1 MTFVQL
7 IECRTDKVDD
17 LNRLMDNWI
26 EQSKGRRT
34 ATHSMV
40 GADRA
45 DARHVVEIVEFPSY
59 EEAMRNSQLP
69 ETDRIFHEMVALC
82 DEPPTFTDLDIVR
95 DEQLNK
101 AAVQQLMQR
110 MSAGDLTVFDEL
122 VATDYHDHDIAD
134 ENDLMGRDAVR
145 DKCAEYLEAFDFAFT
160 IDRQLAEGDC
170 VTTMWS
176 FSGMHKGDFMGL
188 PATHK
193 RVELTGSTTFRFK
206 DGMICEGWWHWDN
219 MSMMR
224 QLGLVRM

>member
-17 LNRLMDNWI
+17 LNRLMDSWI
-26 EQSKGRRT
+26 EQTRGRRT

-59 EEAMRNSQLP
+59 EEAMRNSKLP
-69 ETDRIFHEMVALC
+69 ETDRIFNEMVALC

-122 VATDYHDHDIAD
+122 VAPGYHDHDIAD
-134 ENDLMGRDAVR
+134 ENDMVGRDAIR
-145 DKCAEYLEAFDFAFT
+145 EKCAGYLEAFDMAFT
-160 IDRQLAEGDC
+160 IDSQMAEGDR
-170 VTTMWS
+170 VATMWS
-176 FSGMHKGDFMGL
+176 FSGLHKGDFMGL

-193 RVELTGSTTFRFK
+193 RVEMTGMTVFRFE
-206 DGMICEGWWHWDN
+206 DGMICEGWWNWDN
-219 MSMMR
+219 MAMMR

>member
-17 LNRLMDNWI
+17 LNRLMDSWI
-26 EQSKGRRT
+26 EQTRGRRT

-40 GADRA
+40 GADRS

-59 EEAMRNSQLP
+59 EEAMQNSKLP

-95 DEQLNK
+95 DDQLNK
-101 AAVQQLMQR
+101 AAVRQLMQR

-122 VATDYHDHDIAD
+122 LTEDYHDHDIAD
-134 ENDLMGRDAVR
+134 ETDAMGREAIR
-145 DKCAEYLEAFDFAFT
+145 AKCAGYLEAFDMNFT
-160 IDRQLAEGDC
+160 IDGQMADGDR
-170 VTTMWS
+170 VATMWS

-193 RVELTGSTTFRFK
+193 RVEMTGMTVFRFRE
-206 DGMICEGWWHWDN
+206 GMICEGWWNWDN
-219 MSMMR
+219 MAMMR
-224 QLGLVRM
+224 QLGLLRM

>member
-26 EQSKGRRT
+26 EQTRGRRT

-40 GADRA
+40 GADRS

-59 EEAMRNSQLP
+59 EEAMRNSKLP

-110 MSAGDLTVFDEL
+110 MSAGDLSVFDEV
-122 VATDYHDHDIAD
+122 VAEDYHDHDIAD
-134 ENDLMGRDAVR
+134 DADAMGREAIR
-145 DKCAEYLEAFDFAFT
+145 AKCAGYLEAFDIAFT
-160 IDRQLAEGDC
+160 IDHQMADGDR
-170 VTTMWS
+170 VATMWR
-176 FSGMHKGDFMGL
+176 FSGLHKGDFMGL

-193 RVELTGSTTFRFK
+193 RVEMTGMTVFRFRE
-206 DGMICEGWWHWDN
+206 GMICEGWWNWDN
-219 MSMMR
+219 MAMMR
-224 QLGLVRM
+224 QLGLLRM